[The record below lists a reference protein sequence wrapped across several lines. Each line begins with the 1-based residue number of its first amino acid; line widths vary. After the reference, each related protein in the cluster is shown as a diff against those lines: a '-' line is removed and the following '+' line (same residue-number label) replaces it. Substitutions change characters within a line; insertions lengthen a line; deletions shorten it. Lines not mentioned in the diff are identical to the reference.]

1 MREDVKGS
9 NIYASDIKAA
19 QATTKKTQKKH
30 RMITKTQFVKWETPG
45 SENTVRGK
53 HAQPFLTPSLQ
64 LATHKLLLDG
74 EQRTQNRQCSIGWRT
89 LIAKCKKLK
98 CKI

>member
-1 MREDVKGS
+1 M
-9 NIYASDIKAA
+9 N
-19 QATTKKTQKKH
+19 
-30 RMITKTQFVKWETPG
+30 TKTQFVKWETPG

-53 HAQPFLTPSLQ
+53 HAQPFLTSCLQ
-64 LATHKLLLDG
+64 LAMHAQTTVVMVNTKCSRITKQAVRKLL
-74 EQRTQNRQCSIGWRT
+74 QCIVEELKQEDVQCAVNNSQSVGRKT